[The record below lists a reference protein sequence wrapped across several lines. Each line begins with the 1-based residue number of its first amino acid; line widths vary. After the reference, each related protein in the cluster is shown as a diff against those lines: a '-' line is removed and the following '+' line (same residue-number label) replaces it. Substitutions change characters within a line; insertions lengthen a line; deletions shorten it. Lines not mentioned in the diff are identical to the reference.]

1 MRNINRKC
9 SIFDFLLKKNFFFQ
23 YVPQDMINEL
33 NGVEVLNEE
42 QEWQQQN
49 NKNYYNWKKKF
60 LDFRIFFKKIQLF
73 MSVERKTILDVVAIK
88 HRKQFLKIDLKNLN
102 FRAKRN
108 SKNILPF
115 LTRKFKYFEMLIFT
129 FLARKNISKILFYSF
144 AAKI

>member
-1 MRNINRKC
+1 M
-9 SIFDFLLKKNFFFQ
+9 KNK
-23 YVPQDMINEL
+23 
-33 NGVEVLNEE
+33 NG
-42 QEWQQQN
+42 N
-49 NKNYYNWKKKF
+49 NKTTKIITIEKKKF